1 MTHVTTGGPDGR
13 ELSADSRPAPAETR
27 RPTPFGSVLTAM
39 VTPFGPDGY
48 VDLKG
53 VARVAQ
59 HLVDS
64 GCDGLVVSGTTGES
78 PTTTDAEKMAVLETV
93 LATVGDRA
101 TIVAGVG
108 TYDTAHSVHCAR
120 QAAASGAHGMLVV
133 TPYYSKPTQAGLD
146 AHFRTIA
153 DATDRPVMLYDIPP
167 RSVVPIQAET
177 LIGLSAHP
185 NIVAVKDAKGD
196 FHDAL
201 TVMSHCDLVYYSG
214 DDQLNLPWM
223 AVGASGF
230 VSVIGHVA
238 APQLVELRRAYLAG
252 DIETARRINL
262 GLLPLFDAQ
271 RALGG
276 VSMSKSALELLGIPA
291 GVPRLPQLPP
301 TDEQQDALAAL
312 LHRAGVTR

>member
-1 MTHVTTGGPDGR
+1 MTHVTTGGTGAAASGQSST
-13 ELSADSRPAPAETR
+13 ESARPAP
-27 RPTPFGSVLTAM
+27 FGTVVTAM
-39 VTPFGPDGY
+39 VTPFGADGY
-48 VDLKG
+48 VDFRA
-53 VARVAQ
+53 VARVAR

-64 GCDGLVVSGTTGES
+64 GCDGIVVSGTTGES
-78 PTTTDAEKMAVLETV
+78 PTTTDAEKTAVLETV
-93 LATVGDRA
+93 LAEVGDRA

-108 TYDTAHSVHCAR
+108 TYDTAHSVHAAR
-120 QAAASGAHGMLVV
+120 QAAASGAHGLLVV

-167 RSVVPIQAET
+167 RSVVPIQADT
-177 LIGLSAHP
+177 LIGLSNHP

-214 DDQLNLPWM
+214 DDQLNLPWLS
-223 AVGASGF
+223 VGASGF

-238 APQLVELRRAYLAG
+238 GARLVELRSAFLSGDVERA
-252 DIETARRINL
+252 RQINS

-276 VSMSKSALELLGIPA
+276 VSMSKAALELLGIPA

-301 TDEQQDALAAL
+301 TDEQREALAVL
-312 LHRAGVTR
+312 LHRAGVTT

>member
-1 MTHVTTGGPDGR
+1 MTHVTTGGPT
-13 ELSADSRPAPAETR
+13 SADGRPAPTR
-27 RPTPFGSVLTAM
+27 PGRPTPFGTVLTAM
-39 VTPFGPDGY
+39 VTPFGSDGY
-48 VDLKG
+48 VDLKA
-53 VARVAQ
+53 VARVAE
-59 HLVDS
+59 HLVES

-78 PTTTDAEKMAVLETV
+78 PTTTDAEKIAVLEAV
-93 LATVGDRA
+93 LAAVGDRA
-101 TIVAGVG
+101 TVVAGVG
-108 TYDTAHSVHCAR
+108 TYDTAHSVHLAR
-120 QAAASGAHGMLVV
+120 QAASVGAHGMLVV

-146 AHFRTIA
+146 AHFRAIA

-177 LIGLSAHP
+177 LIGLSSHP

-196 FHDAL
+196 FHDAV

-214 DDQLNLPWM
+214 DDQLNLPWL

-238 APQLVELRRAYLAG
+238 AARLVELRRAFLAG
-252 DIETARRINL
+252 EIDTARHINL

-276 VSMSKSALELLGIPA
+276 VSMSKAALELLGIPA

-301 TDEQQDALAAL
+301 TTEQRDALASL
-312 LHRAGVTR
+312 LHRAGVIR

>member
-1 MTHVTTGGPDGR
+1 MTHVTTGGPTSADGR
-13 ELSADSRPAPAETR
+13 PASTEPGRPAP
-27 RPTPFGSVLTAM
+27 FGTVLTAM
-39 VTPFGPDGY
+39 VTPFGSDGY
-48 VDLKG
+48 VDLKA
-53 VARVAQ
+53 VACVAE

-78 PTTTDAEKMAVLETV
+78 PTTTDAEKIAILEAVL
-93 LATVGDRA
+93 AAVGDRA
-101 TIVAGVG
+101 TVVAGVG
-108 TYDTAHSVHCAR
+108 TYDTAHSVHLAR
-120 QAAASGAHGMLVV
+120 QAASVGAHGMLVV

-146 AHFRTIA
+146 AHFRAIA

-167 RSVVPIQAET
+167 RSVVPIQADT
-177 LIGLSAHP
+177 LIGLSSHP

-196 FHDAL
+196 FHDAV

-214 DDQLNLPWM
+214 DDQLNLPWL

-238 APQLVELRRAYLAG
+238 APRLVELRRAFLAG
-252 DIETARRINL
+252 DIETARQINL

-276 VSMSKSALELLGIPA
+276 VSMSKAALELLGIPA

-301 TDEQQDALAAL
+301 TTEQRDALASL
-312 LHRAGVTR
+312 LHRSGVIR